1 MLEKLLFT
9 PSRNRKKSALKEYIA
24 NTPDPDRGYALAAI
38 TGDFKMK
45 NITAS
50 FYHELIKE
58 HVDYELFKMSYDYVG
73 DLAETISLIWPN
85 TSENNLHE
93 LSLRKF
99 IELISK
105 LKHKQ
110 TILIVTH
117 EPELF
122 NNVKTDCYE
131 LNNGQLIPQTNNS
144 TNQTIN
150 ARFTN

>member
-1 MLEKLLFT
+1 MKKFSLLLEKLLFT

-85 TSENNLHE
+85 TSKNNLHE

-105 LKHKQ
+105 NQSQNKKKLF
-110 TILIVTH
+110 LI
-117 EPELF
+117 
-122 NNVKTDCYE
+122 
-131 LNNGQLIPQTNNS
+131 
-144 TNQTIN
+144 
-150 ARFTN
+150 